1 MAVFTFSPAGAQWVS
16 IDFVESGREFVST
29 LFESYRETFNS
40 NQIKL
45 YFGDATMTFAGRGLA
60 VTTYLGELADVTAGT
75 MTGLFV
81 DLSGGHRVIS
91 VTGLSIRAV
100 DLFDQVEAGN
110 SVQAFNML
118 LAGHDQIS
126 GGSGNDRL
134 YGHTGND
141 VLRGA
146 GGRDILL
153 GDAGNDDLFG
163 GVGNDVLT
171 GGRGQD
177 DFVFNTAPSGSTNF
191 DRITDFSAVDDRI
204 LLENAVFTR
213 LAAGGLAASQFV
225 LGTQAQD
232 ANDRIIYQR
241 ATGTLWYDRDGTG
254 GAAKVAFADLADGTA
269 LTAADFLVI

>member
-16 IDFVESGREFVST
+16 IDFIESGREFVST
-29 LFESYRETFNS
+29 IFESYRETFNS

-81 DLSGGHRVIS
+81 DSSGGHRVFS
-91 VTGLSIRAV
+91 LTGLSISAAA
-100 DLFDQVEAGN
+100 LFDQVEAGN

-118 LAGHDQIS
+118 LAGHDQIT

>member
-16 IDFVESGREFVST
+16 IDFIESGREFVST
-29 LFESYRETFNS
+29 IFESYRETFNS

-81 DLSGGHRVIS
+81 DLNGGHRVIS

-118 LAGHDQIS
+118 LAGHDQIT

-141 VLRGA
+141 ALRGA

-254 GAAKVAFADLADGTA
+254 AAAKVAFADLADGTA

>member
-16 IDFVESGREFVST
+16 IDFIESGREFVST
-29 LFESYRETFNS
+29 IFESYRETFNS

-81 DLSGGHRVIS
+81 DLNGGHRVIS

-254 GAAKVAFADLADGTA
+254 AAAKVAFADLADGTA

>member
-1 MAVFTFSPAGAQWVS
+1 
-16 IDFVESGREFVST
+16 
-29 LFESYRETFNS
+29 
-40 NQIKL
+40 
-45 YFGDATMTFAGRGLA
+45 MTFAGRGLA

-81 DLSGGHRVIS
+81 DLNGGHRVIS

-100 DLFDQVEAGN
+100 ALFDQVEAGN

-118 LAGHDQIS
+118 LQGMTRSPADREMIVCMAIPAMMCCAARAGAIS
-126 GGSGNDRL
+126 CWAMPATTISSAAWGM
-134 YGHTGND
+134 Y
-141 VLRGA
+141 
-146 GGRDILL
+146 
-153 GDAGNDDLFG
+153 
-163 GVGNDVLT
+163 VLT

-241 ATGTLWYDRDGTG
+241 ATCTLWYDRDGTG

>member
-29 LFESYRETFNS
+29 IFESYRETFNS

-60 VTTYLGELADVTAGT
+60 FTTYMGELADVTAGT

-81 DLSGGHRVIS
+81 DSSGGHRVFS
-91 VTGLSIRAV
+91 LTGLSISAAA
-100 DLFDQVEAGN
+100 LFDQVEAGN

-118 LAGHDQIS
+118 LAGHDQIT

-177 DFVFNTAPSGSTNF
+177 DFVFNTAPSGGTNF

-254 GAAKVAFADLADGTA
+254 GAAKVAFAALADGTA

>member
-29 LFESYRETFNS
+29 IFESYRETFNS

-81 DLSGGHRVIS
+81 DSSGGHRVFS
-91 VTGLSIRAV
+91 LTGLSISAV
-100 DLFDQVEAGN
+100 ALFDQVEAGN

-118 LAGHDQIS
+118 LAGHDQIT

-141 VLRGA
+141 ALRGA
-146 GGRDILL
+146 GGREILL

-254 GAAKVAFADLADGTA
+254 AAAKVAFADLADGTA

>member
-60 VTTYLGELADVTAGT
+60 FTTYMGELADVTAGT

-118 LAGHDQIS
+118 LAGHDQIT

-153 GDAGNDDLFG
+153 GDVGNDDLFG
-163 GVGNDVLT
+163 GAGNDVLT

>member
-81 DLSGGHRVIS
+81 DSSGGHRVFS
-91 VTGLSIRAV
+91 LTGLSISAV
-100 DLFDQVEAGN
+100 ALFDQVEAGN

-118 LAGHDQIS
+118 LAGHDQIT

-141 VLRGA
+141 ALRGA

-254 GAAKVAFADLADGTA
+254 AAAKVAFADLADGTA

>member
-29 LFESYRETFNS
+29 IFESYRETFNS

-45 YFGDATMTFAGRGLA
+45 YFSDATMTFAGRGVA

-81 DLSGGHRVIS
+81 DSSGGHRVFS
-91 VTGLSIRAV
+91 LTGLSISAV
-100 DLFDQVEAGN
+100 ALFDQVEAGN

-118 LAGHDQIS
+118 LAGHDQIT

-141 VLRGA
+141 ALRGA

>member
-16 IDFVESGREFVST
+16 IDFIESGREFVST
-29 LFESYRETFNS
+29 IFESYRETFNS

-81 DLSGGHRVIS
+81 DLNGGHRVIS

-225 LGTQAQD
+225 LGAQAQD

-254 GAAKVAFADLADGTA
+254 AAAKVAFADLADGTA

>member
-29 LFESYRETFNS
+29 IFESYRETFNS

-60 VTTYLGELADVTAGT
+60 FTTYMGELADVTAGT

-118 LAGHDQIS
+118 LAGHDQIT

-153 GDAGNDDLFG
+153 GDVGNDDLFG
-163 GVGNDVLT
+163 GAGNDVLT

>member
-60 VTTYLGELADVTAGT
+60 FTTYMGELADVTAGT

-81 DLSGGHRVIS
+81 DSSGGHRVFS
-91 VTGLSIRAV
+91 LTGLSISAV
-100 DLFDQVEAGN
+100 ALFDQVEAGN

-118 LAGHDQIS
+118 LAGHDQIT

-141 VLRGA
+141 ALRGA

>member
-16 IDFVESGREFVST
+16 IDFIESGREFVST
-29 LFESYRETFNS
+29 IFESYRETFNS

-45 YFGDATMTFAGRGLA
+45 YFGDATMTFAGRGVA

-81 DLSGGHRVIS
+81 DSSGGHRVFS
-91 VTGLSIRAV
+91 LTGLSISAV
-100 DLFDQVEAGN
+100 ALFDQVEAGN

-118 LAGHDQIS
+118 LAGHDQIT

-254 GAAKVAFADLADGTA
+254 AAAKVAFADLADGTA

>member
-81 DLSGGHRVIS
+81 DLNGGHRVIS

-118 LAGHDQIS
+118 LAGHDQIT

-153 GDAGNDDLFG
+153 GDVGNDDLFG
-163 GVGNDVLT
+163 GAGNDVLT

-254 GAAKVAFADLADGTA
+254 AAAKVAFADLADGTA

>member
-16 IDFVESGREFVST
+16 IDFIESGREFVST
-29 LFESYRETFNS
+29 IFESYRETFNS

-60 VTTYLGELADVTAGT
+60 FTTYMGELADVTAGT

-81 DLSGGHRVIS
+81 DSSGGHRVFS
-91 VTGLSIRAV
+91 LTGLSISAV
-100 DLFDQVEAGN
+100 ALFDQVEAGN

-118 LAGHDQIS
+118 LAGHDQIT

-141 VLRGA
+141 ALRGA

>member
-29 LFESYRETFNS
+29 IFESYRETFNS

-60 VTTYLGELADVTAGT
+60 FTTYMGELADVTAGT

-81 DLSGGHRVIS
+81 DSSGGHRVFS
-91 VTGLSIRAV
+91 LTGLSISAAA
-100 DLFDQVEAGN
+100 LFDQVEAGN

-118 LAGHDQIS
+118 LAGHDQIT

-153 GDAGNDDLFG
+153 GDVGNDDLFG

-254 GAAKVAFADLADGTA
+254 AAAKVAFADLADGTA